1 MVCRVAAMR
10 IAVLD
15 RDACYPQRCSREC
28 IHFCPRV
35 RSGDETIVMDEETGK
50 PVISE
55 ELCVGCGICVHKC
68 PFDAISIVNLAD
80 ELEEDMV
87 HQFGK
92 NAFHLFR
99 LPTPKQEKV
108 VGILGQNGIGKTT
121 AINILSGK
129 LVPNL
134 GEWDD
139 GSGRE
144 AVLDY
149 YAGTEMHD
157 YMRRLYDGD
166 LDVAFKSQY
175 VDSLASRDG
184 RVADVIDR
192 AAAKRFDLSRVMDR
206 RLDEVSGGE
215 LQKLAIAATMS
226 QDADIYFFDEPSSYL
241 DIHHRI
247 TVAREIRE
255 LADAG
260 RMVMVVEHDLAVLD
274 FLADVMHLLY
284 GKKGVYGVVTQP
296 KSVRHGINMY
306 LSGYLKEENVRFGDE
321 IEFEVHPPLQLE
333 GRDVLVTF
341 EPLEKRYEG
350 FALET
355 EQGQIHTGEVV
366 GIVGP
371 NAIGKTTFVKM
382 LAGVI
387 EPTSGSVD
395 TAVRVSY
402 KPQYVRPVKGTVQE
416 IFLTSDGLSPHYE
429 QEIIRPLG
437 VERLYDKKVKKL
449 SGGELQTVAIALCLA
464 RQADIYLVDE
474 PSAYLDAS
482 QRMHVAKVI
491 NRVMEDE
498 DKAAMVVDHDVYFID
513 LVSQSLMVFTGQA
526 EVHGRG
532 EGPFGLREGMNRFLR
547 ELDITFR
554 RDEES
559 NRPRVNKPG
568 SRLDRQQRSVGEYY
582 YEP

>member
-1 MVCRVAAMR
+1 MR

-15 RDACYPQRCSREC
+15 REACYPQRCSQEC

-87 HQFGK
+87 HQFGR

-99 LPTPKQEKV
+99 LPTPKQGNV

-121 AINILSGK
+121 AINILSGT
-129 LVPNL
+129 LMPNL
-134 GEWDD
+134 GVWDASAD
-139 GSGRE
+139 AE

-157 YMRRLYDGD
+157 YMERLYNNE

-175 VDSLASRDG
+175 VDTYTSKKGTIGDFVEPTTAE
-184 RVADVIDR
+184 
-192 AAAKRFDLSRVMDR
+192 RFDLDRVMDR
-206 RLDEVSGGE
+206 RLDEVSGGD
-215 LQKLAIAATMS
+215 LQKLAIAETVA
-226 QDADIYFFDEPSSYL
+226 QDADVYFFDEPSSYL

-247 TVAREIRE
+247 SMAREIRE
-255 LADAG
+255 LADGGA
-260 RMVMVVEHDLAVLD
+260 MVMVVEHDLAVLD
-274 FLADVMHLLY
+274 FLADMVHLLY

-306 LSGYLKEENVRFGDE
+306 LSGYLKEENIRFGEE
-321 IEFEVHPPLQLE
+321 IMFEVHPPLQLE

-350 FALET
+350 FTLET
-355 EQGQIHTGEVV
+355 EQGEIHRGEVV

-371 NAIGKTTFVKM
+371 NAIGKTTFVRM
-382 LAGVI
+382 LAGVL
-387 EPTSGSVD
+387 EPTNGSVD
-395 TAVRVSY
+395 AAVTVSY
-402 KPQYVRPVKGTVQE
+402 KPQYVRPVSGTVQE
-416 IFLTSDGLSPHYE
+416 IFLTSEGLTPHYE
-429 QEIIRPLG
+429 QQIIQPLG
-437 VERLYDKKVKKL
+437 VDRLYDKKVKQL
-449 SGGELQTVAIALCLA
+449 SGGELQTVAIALCLS
-464 RQADIYLVDE
+464 RRADIYLVDE

-498 DKAAMVVDHDVYFID
+498 DRAAMVVDHDVYFVD
-513 LVSQSLMVFTGQA
+513 LVSQSLMVFTGEA
-526 EVHGRG
+526 EVHGHG

-568 SRLDRQQRSVGEYY
+568 SRLDRKQRRMGEYY

>member
-1 MVCRVAAMR
+1 MRV
-10 IAVLD
+10 AVLD
-15 RDACYPQRCSREC
+15 RDACYPQRCSQEC

-87 HQFGK
+87 HRFGE
-92 NAFHLFR
+92 NAFRLFR
-99 LPTPKQEKV
+99 LPVPKEGKV

-129 LVPNL
+129 LTPNL
-134 GEWDD
+134 GDWDA
-139 GSGRE
+139 SSQRE
-144 AVLDY
+144 AVVDR
-149 YAGTEMHD
+149 YAGTEMHE
-157 YMRRLYDGD
+157 YLERLYDGE

-175 VDSLASRDG
+175 VDTFASEDSTVG
-184 RVADVIDR
+184 DFIDV
-192 AAAKRFDLSRVMDR
+192 AAAERFDLDRVMDR
-206 RLDEVSGGE
+206 GLDEVSGGD

-226 QDADIYFFDEPSSYL
+226 QDADVYFFDEPSSYL
-241 DIHHRI
+241 DIHHRVM
-247 TVAREIRE
+247 VAREIRR
-255 LADAG
+255 LADSG
-260 RMVMVVEHDLAVLD
+260 SMVMVVEHDLAVLD
-274 FLADVMHLLY
+274 FLADVVHLLY
-284 GKKGVYGVVTQP
+284 GKKGVYGIVTQP

-306 LSGYLKEENVRFGDE
+306 LSGYLQEENIRFDEE

-333 GRDVLVTF
+333 GREPLVTF
-341 EPLEKRYEG
+341 EPLVKRYEN
-350 FALET
+350 FTLET
-355 EQGQIHTGEVV
+355 EQGEIHAGEVV

-382 LAGVI
+382 LAGVL
-387 EPTSGSVD
+387 EPSAGSID
-395 TAVRVSY
+395 TAVTVSY
-402 KPQYVRPVKGTVQE
+402 KPQYVRPVKGTVQQ
-416 IFLTSDGLSPHYE
+416 IFLTSDGLGPHYE

-437 VERLYDKKVKKL
+437 VDRLYDKQVTDL

-464 RQADIYLVDE
+464 RHADIYLVDE

-513 LVSQSLMVFTGQA
+513 LVSQSLMVFTGEA
-526 EVHGRG
+526 EVHGHG
-532 EGPFGLREGMNRFLR
+532 QGPFGLREGMNRFLR

-559 NRPRVNKPG
+559 NRPRVNKPD
-568 SRLDRQQRSVGEYY
+568 SRLDRKQRRMGEYY

>member
-1 MVCRVAAMR
+1 MR

-28 IHFCPRV
+28 INFCPRV
-35 RSGDETIVMDEETGK
+35 RSGDETIIMDEETGK

-99 LPTPKQEKV
+99 LPTPQQGKV

-121 AINILSGK
+121 AITILSGT

-134 GEWDD
+134 GHWDETA
-139 GSGRE
+139 GVE

-149 YAGTEMHD
+149 YAGTEMYD
-157 YMRRLYDGD
+157 YLRRLYDGEV
-166 LDVAFKSQY
+166 DVAFKSQY
-175 VDSLASRDG
+175 VDTFASEEG
-184 RVADVIDR
+184 RVGDCIDSQ
-192 AAAKRFDLSRVMDR
+192 AAKRFDLTRIMDR
-206 RLDEVSGGE
+206 RLDEISGGD
-215 LQKLAIAATMS
+215 LQKLAIAATVA

-247 TVAREIRE
+247 MVAGEIRK
-255 LADAG
+255 LADQG
-260 RMVMVVEHDLAVLD
+260 SMVMVVEHDLAVLD
-274 FLADVMHLLY
+274 FLADVVHLLY
-284 GKKGVYGVVTQP
+284 GQKGVYGVVTQP

-306 LSGYLKEENVRFGDE
+306 LGGYLKEENIRFGEE
-321 IEFEVHPPLQLE
+321 IEFKVHPPSQME

-341 EPLEKRYEG
+341 EPLEKCYEG
-350 FALET
+350 FTLET
-355 EQGQIHTGEVV
+355 EQGEIHAGEVV

-387 EPTSGSVD
+387 EPTVGNVD
-395 TAVRVSY
+395 ATVTVSY

-416 IFLTSDGLSPHYE
+416 IFLTSNGLSPHYE
-429 QEIIRPLG
+429 REIVRPLG
-437 VERLYDKKVKKL
+437 VDRLYDKPVRKL

-464 RQADIYLVDE
+464 RQADIYLIDE

-482 QRMHVAKVI
+482 QRMRVAKVI

-513 LVSQSLMVFTGQA
+513 LVSQSLMVFTGQV

-547 ELDITFR
+547 DLDITFR

-568 SRLDRQQRSVGEYY
+568 SRLDRKQRSMGEYY

>member
-1 MVCRVAAMR
+1 MR

-15 RDACYPQRCSREC
+15 RDACYPQRCSQEC

-55 ELCVGCGICVHKC
+55 GLCVGCGICVHKC

-87 HQFGK
+87 HQFGR

-99 LPTPKQEKV
+99 LPTPKQGKV

-121 AINILSGK
+121 AINILSGT
-129 LVPNL
+129 LAPNL
-134 GEWDD
+134 GDWDASAD
-139 GSGRE
+139 VE

-157 YMRRLYDGD
+157 YMERLYDD
-166 LDVAFKSQY
+166 ELDVAFKSQY
-175 VDSLASRDG
+175 VDTYTSKKGTIGDF
-184 RVADVIDR
+184 IDP
-192 AAAKRFDLSRVMDR
+192 AAARRFDLERVMSR
-206 RLDEVSGGE
+206 RLDEVSGGD
-215 LQKLAIAATMS
+215 LQKLAIAETVA
-226 QDADIYFFDEPSSYL
+226 QDADVYFFDEPSSYL

-247 TVAREIRE
+247 SMAREIRE
-255 LADAG
+255 LADGGA
-260 RMVMVVEHDLAVLD
+260 MVMVVEHDLAVLD
-274 FLADVMHLLY
+274 FLADMVHLLY

-306 LSGYLKEENVRFGDE
+306 LSGYLKEENIRFGEE

-333 GRDVLVTF
+333 GRNVLVTF

-350 FALET
+350 FTLET
-355 EQGQIHTGEVV
+355 EQGEIHRGEVV

-371 NAIGKTTFVKM
+371 NAIGKTTFVRM
-382 LAGVI
+382 LAGVL
-387 EPTSGSVD
+387 EPTDGSVD
-395 TAVRVSY
+395 AAVTVSY
-402 KPQYVRPVKGTVQE
+402 KPQYVRPVKGTVQD
-416 IFLTSDGLSPHYE
+416 IFLTSEGLTPHYE
-429 QEIIRPLG
+429 QQIIRPLG
-437 VERLYDKKVKKL
+437 VDRLYDKKVKQL
-449 SGGELQTVAIALCLA
+449 SGGELQTVAIALCLS
-464 RQADIYLVDE
+464 RRADIYLVDE

-498 DKAAMVVDHDVYFID
+498 NRAAMVVDHDVYFID
-513 LVSQSLMVFTGQA
+513 LVSQSLMVFTGEA
-526 EVHGRG
+526 EVHGHG

-568 SRLDRQQRSVGEYY
+568 SRLDRKQRRMGEYY
-582 YEP
+582 YEL

>member
-1 MVCRVAAMR
+1 MR

-87 HQFGK
+87 HQFGR

-134 GEWDD
+134 GEWGDEA
-139 GSGRE
+139 GRE

-149 YAGTEMHD
+149 YAGTEMQD
-157 YMRRLYDGD
+157 YMQRLYDGD

-175 VDSLASRDG
+175 VDTLASRDG
-184 RVADVIDR
+184 KVGDFIDN
-192 AAAKRFDLSRVMDR
+192 AAAERFDLDRVLDR
-206 RLDEVSGGE
+206 RLDEVSGGD

-226 QDADIYFFDEPSSYL
+226 KDADVYFFDEPSSYL

-247 TVAREIRE
+247 MMAREIRE
-255 LADAG
+255 LADRG
-260 RMVMVVEHDLAVLD
+260 KMVMVVEHDLAVLD
-274 FLADVMHLLY
+274 FLADVVHLLY
-284 GKKGVYGVVTQP
+284 GTKGVYGVVTQP

-306 LSGYLKEENVRFGDE
+306 LSGYLKEENIRFGDK
-321 IEFEVHPPLQLE
+321 IEFEVHPPLQLA

-341 EPLEKRYEG
+341 EPLEKQYEG
-350 FALET
+350 FTLKT
-355 EQGQIHTGEVV
+355 EQGEIHTGEVV

-387 EPTSGSVD
+387 EPTHGNVD
-395 TAVRVSY
+395 SAVTVSY

-416 IFLTSDGLSPHYE
+416 IFLTSEGLSPHYE

-437 VERLYDKKVKKL
+437 VDRLYDKKVKKL
-449 SGGELQTVAIALCLA
+449 SGGELQTVAISLCLA

-498 DKAAMVVDHDVYFID
+498 EKAAMVVDHDVYFID

-526 EVHGRG
+526 EVQGRG
-532 EGPFGLREGMNRFLR
+532 EGPFDLREGMNRFLR